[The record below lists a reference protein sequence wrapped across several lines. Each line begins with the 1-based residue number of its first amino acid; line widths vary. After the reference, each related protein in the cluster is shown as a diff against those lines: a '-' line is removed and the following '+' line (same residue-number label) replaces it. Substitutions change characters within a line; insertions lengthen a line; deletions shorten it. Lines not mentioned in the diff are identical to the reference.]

1 MAKDVRIWKPEGLE
15 GVECLRAAWGDV
27 RFERHFH
34 QGYAVGVIE
43 SGALGFR
50 YLGRDEVAWAG
61 CVNMAVPG
69 EVHDGH
75 AASPDGWRYRMFY
88 LDADVVERTV
98 RDMGA
103 PGERP
108 PAFPGGV
115 IEDPRLARAIRSLH
129 CALDAGGTTLLER
142 QGRMAGI
149 LAAWISRHSETRPA
163 APAAGTEPAAVRRAR
178 EYLRENAVHAVPLS
192 DLAEASGLSGYRL
205 NRVFSRAVGLPPHAY
220 QIRLRVERAR
230 ELLAAGSAPAAAA
243 IESGFSDQ
251 SHLTRHFKRIT
262 GFTPAAYGKIVQ
274 DA

>member
-1 MAKDVRIWKPEGLE
+1 MAEDVRIWKPEGLE

-50 YLGRDEVAWAG
+50 YLGRDEVAPAG
-61 CVNMAVPG
+61 SVNMVVPG

-88 LDADVVERTV
+88 LDADVVERAV
-98 RDMGA
+98 RDVGA
-103 PGERP
+103 RGENP

-115 IEDPRLARAIRSLH
+115 IEDPPLARAIRSLH
-129 CALDAGGTTLLER
+129 RDLDAGETTLLER
-142 QGRMAGI
+142 QERMAGV
-149 LAAWISRHSETRPA
+149 LAAWITRHSESRSRPF
-163 APAAGTEPAAVRRAR
+163 AGAEPGAVRRAR
-178 EYLRENAVHAVPLS
+178 EYLRENAVRAIS
-192 DLAEASGLSGYRL
+192 LAELAGSAGLSGYRL
-205 NRVFSRAVGLPPHAY
+205 NRAFSRAVGLPPHAY

-230 ELLAAGSAPAAAA
+230 ELLAAGSAPAVAAA
-243 IESGFSDQ
+243 ESGFSDQ
-251 SHLTRHFKRIT
+251 SHLNRHFKRIT